1 MTALISS
8 EREQLDLQRARLED
22 ILSHDMVSQDMKG
35 DLQKLLSDIGHRLDE
50 LSQGPDVQAIMRQMQ
65 Q

>member
-1 MTALISS
+1 MTGLIQS

-35 DLQKLLSDIGHRLDE
+35 DLKKLLDDIGHRLLE
-50 LSQGPDVQAIMRQMQ
+50 LSQGQGAQTMMHHMHQ
-65 Q
+65 